1 MGQCTRMEVQME
13 DSINIRGLFGV
24 IRTRWML
31 ITTLT
36 LLMAAV
42 GGGFSY
48 FIITPKYEASTQIL
62 VNQKSSS
69 NQLDTTQMRGNIELI
84 NTYSVIIKSPAI
96 LDKVIE
102 KLKLDVS
109 VEQLNKSI
117 QINSQSESQIF
128 SMTVQSI
135 RPEHA
140 VLIANT
146 ISETFQR
153 EIRGIMNVDNVNIL
167 AEAVLAK
174 EPKPVS
180 PNPVVNTA
188 VSIVIGFM
196 VGIGLALLLEF
207 LDNSLRTTED
217 VAATLGLPVLGT
229 IYKIQKQPVKNSQA
243 TKRIG
248 VERVGTQIEG

>member
-13 DSINIRGLFGV
+13 DSINIRGLFGI

-48 FIITPKYEASTQIL
+48 FISTPKYEASTQIL

-102 KLKLDVS
+102 KLKLEAS
-109 VEQLNKSI
+109 IEQLTKSI
-117 QINSQSESQIF
+117 KVNSQSESQIF
-128 SMTVQSI
+128 SLTVQSS
-135 RPEHA
+135 RPERA

-153 EIRGIMNVDNVNIL
+153 EVRGIMNVDNVNIL
-167 AEAVLAK
+167 AKAVLAK
-174 EPKPVS
+174 DPKPVS
-180 PNPVVNTA
+180 PNPIVNIA
-188 VSIVIGFM
+188 ISIVIGFM
-196 VGIGLALLLEF
+196 FGIGLSFLLEF

-217 VAATLGLPVLGT
+217 VAVTLGLPVLGT
-229 IYKIQKQPVKNSQA
+229 IYKIQKQPLKSSQ
-243 TKRIG
+243 TEKRIG
-248 VERVGTQIEG
+248 VERIETQVEA